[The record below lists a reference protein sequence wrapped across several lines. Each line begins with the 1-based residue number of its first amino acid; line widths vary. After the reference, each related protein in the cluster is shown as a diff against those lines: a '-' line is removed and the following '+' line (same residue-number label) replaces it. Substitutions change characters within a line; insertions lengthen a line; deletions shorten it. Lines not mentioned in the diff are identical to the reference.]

1 MSKLV
6 VDTWAWLEYL
16 EGSESGKV
24 VDSKFAESEEL
35 WTSSVSLAELVS
47 KYRRRGMSE
56 EVAVRAVTSL
66 SRVREVDAD
75 NAVEAGRIH
84 AEVKG
89 KSPGFGLADAMVLQ
103 LARKVGAR
111 VLTGDQDFRGVKEAL
126 LLE

>member
-24 VDSKFAESEEL
+24 VESKFAESEEL

-75 NAVEAGRIH
+75 DAVEAGRIH
-84 AEVKG
+84 AEVKA

-126 LLE
+126 LLR